1 MNDSHPRPP
10 VVVATHLVKRFGRKG
25 GNALDGL
32 DLEIAHGKVTV
43 LLGRNGAGK
52 STLLRLA
59 HGMLEKDAG
68 AISVLGRDPIAATDE
83 VRVRSGYV
91 PDAPDVPPWMTPL
104 EWLRFL
110 APHYPRFDLP
120 AARETMAQFSVPQK
134 TRFSELSKGQ
144 AMLALL
150 ASATAHEPELLLL
163 DEPFGALDPIARDEV
178 LAALIGELRY
188 AGRAVVVTTH
198 DLDVACRVAD
208 DIVVID
214 RGRVAWESR
223 SESLV
228 APTPSQVRER
238 LAATIARA
246 AAESTASATTPGAAR

>member
-1 MNDSHPRPP
+1 MKNLHSPTHAI
-10 VVVATHLVKRFGRKG
+10 VARQLVKRFGRRQ

-32 DLEIAHGKVTV
+32 DLEIELGKVTV

-68 AISVLGRDPIAATDE
+68 SLLILGLDPVAHTDE
-83 VRVRSGYV
+83 VRIRSGFV
-91 PDAPDVPPWMTPL
+91 PDAPDVPAWMTPL

-110 APHYPRFDLP
+110 APHYPRFDVA
-120 AARETMAQFSVPQK
+120 AAREMMAQFSVPQK
-134 TRFSELSKGQ
+134 SRFSALSKGQ
-144 AMLALL
+144 AMLAML

-188 AGRAVVVTTH
+188 TGRTVVVTTH
-198 DLDVACRVAD
+198 DLDIACRVAD
-208 DIVVID
+208 DIVLID

-223 SESLV
+223 KENLES
-228 APTPSQVRER
+228 PTPMLVRER
-238 LAATIARA
+238 LAATVARGA
-246 AAESTASATTPGAAR
+246 MELTVHPGAAR